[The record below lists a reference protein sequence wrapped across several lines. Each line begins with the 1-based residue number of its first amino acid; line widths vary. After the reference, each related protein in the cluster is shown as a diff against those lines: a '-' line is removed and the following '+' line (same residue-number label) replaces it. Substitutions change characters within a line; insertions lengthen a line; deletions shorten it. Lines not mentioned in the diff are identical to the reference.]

1 MKASRLPGI
10 VLAAIAVQAV
20 ALLAAPA
27 ARAVEAHAVILLY
40 HHVDSDTPAATSVT
54 PARFGQHLAFL
65 ADGGYR
71 VWPLARI
78 LAAVYDNAEPLPENV
93 VAITFDDAYESVY
106 TEARPRLAARGW
118 PYTVFVNTDAV
129 DAGHEPYMSWDQLRA
144 LTGAGATIGNHSAAH
159 GHMATPARRESRAE
173 WRRRVKADIERAHKR
188 LAEEIGREPRVF
200 AYPYGEDSPALAE
213 VVADRYRWA
222 LVQRSGAVGAAVDPL
237 ALPRFPMA
245 TGFAS
250 VDRLELAVRARALP
264 VREVAIGAHGARGDL
279 DWIRVT
285 LADGGFR
292 GAQLACYSAG
302 GDPLPVEAASADRR
316 VIRIEVDGIGRPGRN
331 KVNCT
336 APASDGSGDYYWFSY
351 QWRIDP

>member
-1 MKASRLPGI
+1 VKASRLPGI

-71 VWPLARI
+71 VWPLERI

-106 TEARPRLAARGW
+106 TEARPRLAALGW

-129 DAGHEPYMSWDQLRA
+129 DAGHEPYMTWDQLRA
-144 LTGAGATIGNHSAAH
+144 LARSGAAIGNHSAAH
-159 GHMATPARRESRAE
+159 GHMAAPTEGESIAAWEARVSG
-173 WRRRVKADIERAHKR
+173 DIGRAHAR
-188 LAEEIGREPRVF
+188 LAAEIGRAPAVF
-200 AYPYGEDSPALAE
+200 AYPYGEDSPALARI
-213 VVADRYRWA
+213 VAESYRWA
-222 LVQRSGAVGAAVDPL
+222 LAQRSGAVGASVDPL
-237 ALPRFPMA
+237 AIPRFPMA
-245 TGFAS
+245 TGFAAL
-250 VDRLELAVRARALP
+250 DRLSRAVDSRPLP
-264 VREVAIGAHGARGDL
+264 VRELATGADGDRGDL
-279 DWIRVT
+279 DWIRFAV
-285 LADGGFR
+285 LEEGFRMSRVACFSADGHALPIER
-292 GAQLACYSAG
+292 IGAESMS
-302 GDPLPVEAASADRR
+302 V
-316 VIRIEVDGIGRPGRN
+316 RIDVDGIGRPGRN
-331 KVNCT
+331 KINCT